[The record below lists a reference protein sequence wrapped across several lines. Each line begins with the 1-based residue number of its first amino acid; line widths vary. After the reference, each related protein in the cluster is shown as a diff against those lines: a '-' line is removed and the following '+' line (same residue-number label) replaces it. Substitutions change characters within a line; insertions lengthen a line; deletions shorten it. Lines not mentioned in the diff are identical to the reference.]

1 MSYEEGAKVVPEL
14 FMIYEMGK
22 LGQRWKEVEII
33 WSLVFCRFWKNHCS
47 WYFELD
53 IGIKKN

>member
-33 WSLVFCRFWKNHCS
+33 
-47 WYFELD
+47 
-53 IGIKKN
+53 